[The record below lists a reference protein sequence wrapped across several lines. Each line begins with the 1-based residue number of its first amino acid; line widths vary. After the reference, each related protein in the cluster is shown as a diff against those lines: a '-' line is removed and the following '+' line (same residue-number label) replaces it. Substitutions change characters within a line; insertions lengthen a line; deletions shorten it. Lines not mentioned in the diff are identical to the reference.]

1 VEVAVKRFRYST
13 GEKHSFHK
21 STQAAMG
28 ELSCSLCFIGAS
40 RITQLLDAFC
50 FSDRG
55 FLVFELWG
63 ENLRYLLHE
72 QICKPTDCKVLVKQ
86 CLEALQQLQRH
97 RIMHFDIKPAN
108 ILIKGTGPQ
117 LTKDNAGSQP
127 SKEQQKLLKLAD
139 LGVSHTPETL
149 QQHTF
154 THLALQT
161 WPYRAPEV
169 LLQGKNCGF
178 AADMWSVACV
188 MFEIASKGKSLFP
201 FSKSNSKEEDKN
213 GLHDILLL
221 RPEHSRSL
229 TVIWDLFGIMISTPS
244 AWPSNF

>member
-1 VEVAVKRFRYST
+1 MQANRLQSFGEAVPRSIAAATAPQNHALRHQAS
-13 GEKHSFHK
+13 KHSHQGHRP
-21 STQAAMG
+21 SAHQRQRR
-28 ELSCSLCFIGAS
+28 LS
-40 RITQLLDAFC
+40 
-50 FSDRG
+50 
-55 FLVFELWG
+55 
-63 ENLRYLLHE
+63 
-72 QICKPTDCKVLVKQ
+72 
-86 CLEALQQLQRH
+86 ALQG
-97 RIMHFDIKPAN
+97 A
-108 ILIKGTGPQ
+108 T
-117 LTKDNAGSQP
+117 
-127 SKEQQKLLKLAD
+127 KLLKLAD